1 MTWVKVCG
9 LRTPAD
15 VAVALEAG
23 ADAIGIVVAPSPRQV
38 TAERAAELVRRA
50 EGVATYLVTVDAKP
64 AELIDLAG
72 YVGCSGVQPH
82 GAHAGEASSA
92 AVSAGF
98 LVLRPRPVADRPVL
112 DDIPASQMPLL
123 DTADPMAHGGTGRTF
138 DWSLAEGIDRPYVL
152 AGGLGPGTVA
162 TAVARLHPW
171 GVDASSGLESA
182 PGVKDPD
189 LIRAYVQ
196 EAKTS

>member
-1 MTWVKVCG
+1 MKVCG

-15 VAVALEAG
+15 VAVALAAG
-23 ADAIGIVVAPSPRQV
+23 ADAIGIVVAPSSRQV
-38 TAERAAELVRRA
+38 TAERAAELVRCA
-50 EGVATYLVTVDAKP
+50 DGAATYLVTVDARP

-72 YVGCSGVQPH
+72 FVGCSGVQPH
-82 GAHAGEASSA
+82 GAHSAEAAAA

-98 LVLRPRPVADRPVL
+98 AVLRPRPIADRAVL

-123 DTADPMAHGGTGRTF
+123 DTADANAHGGTGRAF

-152 AGGLGPGTVA
+152 AGGLGPGSVA
-162 TAVARLHPW
+162 AAIGRLDPW
-171 GVDASSGLESA
+171 GVDASSGLEST

-196 EAKTS
+196 EAKTP